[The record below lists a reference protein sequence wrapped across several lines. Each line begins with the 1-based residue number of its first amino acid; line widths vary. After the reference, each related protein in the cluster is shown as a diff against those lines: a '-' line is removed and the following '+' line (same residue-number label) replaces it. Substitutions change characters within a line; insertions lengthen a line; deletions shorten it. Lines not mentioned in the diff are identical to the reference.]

1 MRKKRPEI
9 LKLKNEAPLQ
19 VFKKICIETTEIIHV
34 TCTSHLVDQDCG
46 FTPAT
51 YRNPLGFRDREMSSY
66 TIVSLKLDFEPPKGG
81 LAVSAVWKLA
91 CLLSHIPIGTKE
103 HAKTHRR

>member
-1 MRKKRPEI
+1 
-9 LKLKNEAPLQ
+9 
-19 VFKKICIETTEIIHV
+19 
-34 TCTSHLVDQDCG
+34 
-46 FTPAT
+46 
-51 YRNPLGFRDREMSSY
+51 MSSY

-103 HAKTHRR
+103 HAKTHRRLPPFCDYSARSFSTCSAKLGLALVETNIPFLSMSHIAGMD

>member
-1 MRKKRPEI
+1 
-9 LKLKNEAPLQ
+9 
-19 VFKKICIETTEIIHV
+19 
-34 TCTSHLVDQDCG
+34 
-46 FTPAT
+46 
-51 YRNPLGFRDREMSSY
+51 MSSY

-103 HAKTHRR
+103 HAKTHRRLPPFFATILRGVFPPAPPNWVSRSLKPTFLFYL